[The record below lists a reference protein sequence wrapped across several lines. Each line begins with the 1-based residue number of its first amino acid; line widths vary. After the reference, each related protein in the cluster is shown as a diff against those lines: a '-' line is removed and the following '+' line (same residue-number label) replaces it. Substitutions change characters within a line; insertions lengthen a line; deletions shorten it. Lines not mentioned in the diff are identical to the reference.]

1 MLPLHVSLHSFHTL
15 AIKIVRQK
23 PWYQGCFK
31 ILETINTQIMEN
43 KAETKIIDLYRV
55 MNCIIWLMDSS
66 SRIYG
71 RLSDDIALPYSRTLH
86 VVSEETKN
94 SSELLKILLDDI
106 LHIRYDGSSC
116 RDMLENK
123 GLATT
128 TLILLDR
135 IIDPEKI
142 TSEEA
147 LWMLQQMLGLEG
159 SIGVDT
165 YVSEILPSIK
175 ASLRLLDSRR
185 TVYWEAVLDYIA
197 SKHENHLAVLAKTY
211 RLLMDDLLSSRQPS

>member
-1 MLPLHVSLHSFHTL
+1 
-15 AIKIVRQK
+15 
-23 PWYQGCFK
+23 
-31 ILETINTQIMEN
+31 LETINSRMIEN
-43 KAETKIIDLYRV
+43 KAETRIIDLYRV
-55 MNCIIWLMDSS
+55 MNCTIWLMESS

-71 RLSDDIALPYSRTLH
+71 RLSDDIILPYSRTLQ
-86 VVSEETKN
+86 VLSEETRN
-94 SSELLKILLDDI
+94 SAELLKALLNDI
-106 LHIRYDGSSC
+106 LHMQYDGSSC
-116 RDMLENK
+116 RDILENK

-147 LWMLQQMLGLEG
+147 VWMLQQMLGLEG
-159 SIGVDT
+159 SIGVDR

-185 TVYWEAVLDYIA
+185 TVYWETVLDYMA
-197 SKHENHLAVLAKTY
+197 SKHENHLVMLSRTY
-211 RLLMDDLLSSRQPS
+211 RLLMDNLLSSGRYS

>member
-1 MLPLHVSLHSFHTL
+1 M
-15 AIKIVRQK
+15 
-23 PWYQGCFK
+23 
-31 ILETINTQIMEN
+31 ETINPQIIKS
-43 KAETKIIDLYRV
+43 KAEAKIIDLYRV
-55 MNCIIWLMDSS
+55 MNCTIWLMDSS

-71 RLSDDIALPYSRTLH
+71 RLSDDIALPYSRTLN

-94 SSELLKILLDDI
+94 SAELLKILLDDL
-106 LHIRYDGSSC
+106 LHMQYDGSSC
-116 RDMLENK
+116 RNILENK
-123 GLATT
+123 GLVTT

-142 TSEEA
+142 TIEEA

-159 SIGVDT
+159 SMGVDR

-185 TVYWEAVLDYIA
+185 TAYWEAVLDYIA
-197 SKHENHLAVLAKTY
+197 SKHENHLVVLAETY
-211 RLLMDDLLSSRQPS
+211 RLLMDDLLSLWRPD

>member
-1 MLPLHVSLHSFHTL
+1 M
-15 AIKIVRQK
+15 
-23 PWYQGCFK
+23 
-31 ILETINTQIMEN
+31 ETINSRMIEN
-43 KAETKIIDLYRV
+43 KAETRIIDLYRV
-55 MNCIIWLMDSS
+55 MNCTIWLMESS

-71 RLSDDIALPYSRTLH
+71 RLSDDIILPYSRTLQ
-86 VVSEETKN
+86 VLSEETRN
-94 SSELLKILLDDI
+94 SAELLKALLNDI
-106 LHIRYDGSSC
+106 LHMQYDGSSC
-116 RDMLENK
+116 RDILENK

-147 LWMLQQMLGLEG
+147 VWMLQQMLGLEG
-159 SIGVDT
+159 SIGVDR

-185 TVYWEAVLDYIA
+185 TVYWETVLDYMA
-197 SKHENHLAVLAKTY
+197 SKHENHLVMLSRTY
-211 RLLMDDLLSSRQPS
+211 RLLMDNLLSSGRYS